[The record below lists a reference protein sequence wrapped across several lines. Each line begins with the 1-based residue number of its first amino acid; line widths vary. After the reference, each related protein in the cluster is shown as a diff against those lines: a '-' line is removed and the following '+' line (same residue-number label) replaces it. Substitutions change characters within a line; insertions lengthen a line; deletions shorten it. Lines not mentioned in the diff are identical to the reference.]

1 MFIPEIPA
9 SKVAAL
15 IGLNRYQ
22 NPNEVIYSLLQKDT
36 KLKRQIEAIEKEY
49 NRRSYQKV
57 VNEVL
62 AQDPIRDCVAAGL
75 DACKKTTDVMSAL
88 DSVED
93 AAKIILALRNDHLN
107 PDLREQI
114 AAEVRGKVTK
124 QRGLNNEDA
133 ILNNYEKDQDV
144 KVTERNTK
152 MIRKD
157 YNSIFKIVGR
167 LDGFVEKENRIVD
180 SKDRTRVW
188 NSVPIYDE
196 VQMRCYMDMTG
207 ASEAELVERFPDKT
221 TRTTK
226 YLNDAEKWKAIYDAI
241 VQKVTLMNEMVED
254 AEKLKRIVFLNT
266 VEA

>member
-22 NPNEVIYSLLQKDT
+22 NPNEVIYSLLQKDSR
-36 KLKRQIEAIEKEY
+36 LKKQIETIEKEN

-75 DACKKTTDVMSAL
+75 DACKKTTDVTSAL
-88 DSVED
+88 ESVED
-93 AAKIILALRNDHLN
+93 AAKIILALRNDHLT
-107 PDLREQI
+107 PELREQI

-133 ILNNYEKDQDV
+133 ILNNYEKEQDV
-144 KVTERNTK
+144 KVVERNTR

-157 YNSIFKIVGR
+157 YTTFKIIGR

-180 SKDRTRVW
+180 SKDRTRIW
-188 NSVPIYDE
+188 NTVPVYDE

-207 ASEAELVERFPDKT
+207 ASQAELVERFPDKT

-226 YLNDAEKWKAIYDAI
+226 YLNDAEKWKAIYDA
-241 VQKVTLMNEMVED
+241 VQQKVSLINEMVED

>member
-22 NPNEVIYSLLQKDT
+22 NPNEVIYSLLQKDSN
-36 KLKRQIEAIEKEY
+36 LKRQIEAIEKEH

-75 DACKKTTDVMSAL
+75 DACKKTTDVTAVL
-88 DSVED
+88 ESVED
-93 AAKIILALRNDHLN
+93 AAKLILALRNDHLN
-107 PDLREQI
+107 SDLREQI

-124 QRGLNNEDA
+124 QRGLNNEDT
-133 ILNNYEKDQDV
+133 ILNNYEKDNDV

-152 MIRKD
+152 MIRKN
-157 YNSIFKIVGR
+157 YNTFKIVGR
-167 LDGFVEKENRIVD
+167 LDGFVESENRIVD

-188 NSVPIYDE
+188 SSVPIYDE

-207 ASEAELVERFPDKT
+207 ASQAELVERFPDRT

-226 YLNDAEKWKAIYDAI
+226 YLNDPEKWKSIRDAI
-241 VQKVTLMNEMVED
+241 EQKVTLMNDMIQD

>member
-36 KLKRQIEAIEKEY
+36 KLKRQIEAIEKEH

-107 PDLREQI
+107 PDLRQQI

-124 QRGLNNEDA
+124 QRGLNNEYA

-207 ASEAELVERFPDKT
+207 AAEAELVERFPDKT

>member
-22 NPNEVIYSLLQKDT
+22 NPNEVIYSLLQKDSR
-36 KLKRQIEAIEKEY
+36 LKKQIESIEKEH

-75 DACKKTTDVMSAL
+75 DACKKTTDVSSVL
-88 DSVED
+88 ESVED
-93 AAKIILALRNDHLN
+93 AAKLILALRNDHLN
-107 PDLREQI
+107 SELREQI

-124 QRGLNNEDA
+124 QRGLNNEET
-133 ILNNYEKDQDV
+133 ILNNYEKEQDV
-144 KVTERNTK
+144 KVTERNTR

-157 YNSIFKIVGR
+157 YSTFKIVGR
-167 LDGFVEKENRIVD
+167 LDGFVESENRIVD

-188 NSVPIYDE
+188 SSVPIYDE

-207 ASEAELVERFPDKT
+207 ASQAELIERFPDKT

-226 YLNDAEKWKAIYDAI
+226 YMNDAEKWKAIYDAI
-241 VQKVTLMNEMVED
+241 QQKVSIIQDILND

>member
-36 KLKRQIEAIEKEY
+36 KLKRQIEAIEKEH

-107 PDLREQI
+107 PDLRQQI

-207 ASEAELVERFPDKT
+207 AAEAELVERFPDKT

>member
-22 NPNEVIYSLLQKDT
+22 NPNEVIYSLMQKDS
-36 KLKRQIEAIEKEY
+36 KLKKQIEAIEKEN

-62 AQDPIRDCVAAGL
+62 AQDPIRDCVSAGL
-75 DACKKTTDVMSAL
+75 DACKKTTDVAAVL
-88 DSVED
+88 ESVED
-93 AAKIILALRNDHLN
+93 AAKLILALRNDHLN
-107 PDLREQI
+107 PELREQI

-133 ILNNYEKDQDV
+133 ILNNYEKEQDV
-144 KVTERNTK
+144 KVTERNTR

-157 YNSIFKIVGR
+157 YSTFKIIGR
-167 LDGFVEKENRIVD
+167 LDGFVESENRIVD

-188 NSVPIYDE
+188 SSVPIYDE

-207 ASEAELVERFPDKT
+207 ASQAELIERFPDRS

-226 YLNDAEKWKAIYDAI
+226 YLNDAEKWKVIRDA
-241 VQKVTLMNEMVED
+241 VEQKVALMNEMVED